1 MHTYVGEY
9 VIIEHILLLFFR
21 QRPAPLS
28 CDGPSGIVWREQTIV
43 WWEQTIVW
51 WQQTSVWR
59 QQTSVWRQQTMG
71 RSKQNRP
78 IPFSIN
84 RETKQVRP
92 KAKRPFDDESQ
103 TGEK

>member
-9 VIIEHILLLFFR
+9 VIIGHILLLFFR

-28 CDGPSGIVWREQTIV
+28 CDAPGGIVWREQTIV
-43 WWEQTIVW
+43 WREQTI
-51 WQQTSVWR
+51 
-59 QQTSVWRQQTMG
+59 VWRQQTMG

-84 RETKQVRP
+84 TETKQVRP
-92 KAKRPFDDESQ
+92 KAKRPFDDEGQ